1 MQKDGFQKKGLV
13 VNVKRQFFLFAL
25 LTSSILQGLE
35 ESPWLGDVYAFNLHS
50 DVTYSKYRYIDN
62 ATLQPAYAYNNYLND
77 VSVSCTPAASLG
89 VELGLEMARTPNQL
103 YGFRSVF
110 LASRYNVLDD
120 IQGDPVS
127 VIFGLILR
135 GVGGRSTRDVSSP
148 YASYMN
154 YEALCSIGKEFSK
167 KENWTSRGFVMGS
180 VGIAN
185 HGSFWN
191 RVYASLEGKCLESQV
206 IKMFASGYFGYGK
219 SKIVDTSHFRGW
231 GSVRHSSLDLGVEY
245 RYILSLWGELG
256 VSYAYRVL
264 AKSYPQNVQT
274 VELSYFLPFSLF

>member
-1 MQKDGFQKKGLV
+1 M
-13 VNVKRQFFLFAL
+13 VNVKGQFFLFAF
-25 LTSSILQGLE
+25 LTSSILYGVE
-35 ESPWLGDVYAFNLHS
+35 ESPWIGDVYAFNLHS
-50 DVTYSKYRYIDN
+50 DVAYSRYRYIDN
-62 ATLQPAYAYNNYLND
+62 AVVQPAYAYNNYLND
-77 VSVSCTPAASLG
+77 LSVSFTPTPSLG
-89 VELGLEMARTPNQL
+89 VELGFEMARTPNQL
-103 YGFRSVF
+103 YGFRSVAF
-110 LASRYNVLDD
+110 ASRYCVLDD

-127 VIFGLILR
+127 VTFGLILR
-135 GVGGRSTRDVSSP
+135 GVGGRSTKDVSSP

-154 YEALCSIGKEFSK
+154 YETLCSIGKEFSK
-167 KENWTSRGFVMGS
+167 EDNWTSRGFAMGS

-191 RVYASLEGKCLESQV
+191 RVYASLEGRCLESQV

-219 SKIVDTSHFRGW
+219 SKKVDIDHFEGW
-231 GSVRHSSLDLGVEY
+231 GAIRHSSLDLGLEY
-245 RYILSLWGELG
+245 RYVLSLWGELG